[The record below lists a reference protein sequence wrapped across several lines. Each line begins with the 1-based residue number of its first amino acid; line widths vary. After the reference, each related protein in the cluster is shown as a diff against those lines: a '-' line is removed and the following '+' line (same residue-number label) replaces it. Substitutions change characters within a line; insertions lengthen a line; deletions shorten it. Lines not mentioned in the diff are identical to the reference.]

1 MMNKRLTR
9 TDYLFAIMFIFM
21 LVCILGAFFY
31 GLEVGKQ
38 KSDQKYEKLLNAG
51 KEVVEE
57 PGAYDQQVL
66 VSFYHT
72 IYLPFREFQNK
83 WFDQMGQIEGNK
95 STMDASAILKELSKI
110 SQEKT
115 KELQGKT
122 MPNSSP
128 LLQQAHQNY
137 LKSLTL
143 FTDALN
149 NYQSKAN
156 SIPAGELLS
165 QMDKDTFFLE
175 AKNQALLA
183 QKDYYDSIVKWN
195 ETMDYNLEKFDL
207 QKTASLDNWK
217 TMNLNVKNLY
227 VANQLLAAKSF
238 VPYYP
243 QDVTIRIDDFI
254 ASGQAQKLS
263 AADANQT
270 INLLLSTN
278 AIRSG
283 DFVKGKS
290 KWYAN
295 ELLPQLPFFSDVN

>member
-1 MMNKRLTR
+1 MNKRLTR
-9 TDYLFAIMFIFM
+9 TDYLFALMFIFM

-31 GLEVGKQ
+31 GLEIGKQ

-51 KEVVEE
+51 KEVIEE
-57 PGAYDQQVL
+57 PGAYNQQVL

-83 WFDQMGQIEGNK
+83 WFDQMGQIETNK
-95 STMDASAILKELSKI
+95 PTSDASAILKELSKI
-110 SQEKT
+110 SQEKS

-128 LLQQAHQNY
+128 LLQQAHQSY

-143 FTDALN
+143 FADTLN

-156 SIPAGELLS
+156 SMPSGELLS
-165 QMDKDTFFLE
+165 QMDKDSFFLE

-195 ETMDYNLEKFDL
+195 ETMDYNLEKIDI
-207 QKTASLDNWK
+207 QKTATLEVWK
-217 TMNLNVKNLY
+217 KMNLNVKNLY

-270 INLLLSTN
+270 INLLFSTN

-295 ELLPQLPFFSDVN
+295 ELLPQLPFFSDIN